1 MLRPSTTATT
11 SANTT
16 EKVKSMNAVHVEER
30 TDRTTMLQT
39 LLAKERADIL
49 SRLNEVRPAR
59 EDGVTGDEM
68 DIAKSMAE
76 VETQA
81 RLLER
86 AESRLR
92 EIDAALNRVEAGEY
106 GICMNC
112 GEEIPVA
119 RLRVIPF
126 AVYCVDCQSEIGGAS
141 GGARGPVGRSFGRFN
156 NAEESSASAEHD
168 TDLGLPA
175 EEELVTVHSDSP
187 FGPEEGE
194 LDLETLPRRKRGRPR
209 KNPL

>member
-1 MLRPSTTATT
+1 MLRPSTTANT

-16 EKVKSMNAVHVEER
+16 EKVNDMNAVHVEER
-30 TDRTTMLQT
+30 TDRTTMLRT

-68 DIAKSMAE
+68 DVAKSMAE

-81 RLLER
+81 RLMER
-86 AESRLR
+86 LESRLR
-92 EIDAALNRVEAGEY
+92 DIDAALNRVESGDY
-106 GICMNC
+106 GICLNC
-112 GEEIPVA
+112 GEEIPLA

-126 AVYCVDCQSEIGGAS
+126 AVYCVDCQSEIGSAS

-156 NAEESSASAEHD
+156 GEESSASGERD
-168 TDLGLPA
+168 GDLDLPP
-175 EEELVTVHSDSP
+175 EEESVTVHSDSP

-194 LDLETLPRRKRGRPR
+194 LDLETVPRRKRGRPR

>member
-1 MLRPSTTATT
+1 MLRPSTTANT

-16 EKVKSMNAVHVEER
+16 EKVNDMNAVHVEER
-30 TDRTTMLQT
+30 TDRTTMLRT

-68 DIAKSMAE
+68 DVAKSMAE

-81 RLLER
+81 RLMER
-86 AESRLR
+86 LESRLR
-92 EIDAALNRVEAGEY
+92 DIDAALNRVESGDY
-106 GICMNC
+106 GICLNC
-112 GEEIPVA
+112 GEEIPLA

-126 AVYCVDCQSEIGGAS
+126 AVYCVDCQSEIGSAS

-156 NAEESSASAEHD
+156 GEESSASGERD
-168 TDLGLPA
+168 GDLDLPP

-194 LDLETLPRRKRGRPR
+194 LDLETVPRRKRGRPR